1 MYYACDSATII
12 YQRRKKRG
20 GGGLGGWEEGVQGL
34 EPPKHF
40 KSGAEHP
47 KIIESVAEIA
57 TNCVSEVLDFKILWG
72 RIPGPLKNAITDYL
86 HVDFGMEIDWRWSG

>member
-20 GGGLGGWEEGVQGL
+20 GLWGWGVQGL

-40 KSGAEHP
+40 RWGAENP
-47 KIIESVAEIA
+47 KIRKIVAQVTAIVA
-57 TNCVSEVLDFKILWG
+57 IVAKFYGGGSLD
-72 RIPGPLKNAITDYL
+72 R
-86 HVDFGMEIDWRWSG
+86 